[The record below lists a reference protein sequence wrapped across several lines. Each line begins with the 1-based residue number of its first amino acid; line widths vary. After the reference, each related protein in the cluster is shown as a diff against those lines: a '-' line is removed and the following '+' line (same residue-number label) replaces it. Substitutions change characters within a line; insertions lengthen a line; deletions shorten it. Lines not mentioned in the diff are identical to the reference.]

1 MSSRPDCRRLKSVSA
16 PEMAELR
23 CSTVI
28 GASVERVWAVLRDFN
43 SHDRWHPAVERSE
56 IEMDEPS
63 AKVGCVRKFVL
74 RDGSVLREQ
83 LLSLSDRDHN
93 FRYFLVEAPLPLR
106 NYVAEIRLRPVTADG
121 ATYCEWRASF
131 DPPPTE
137 RETLARFVR
146 EEIMGA
152 GLEALRRVVLGEAVP
167 GAQPRAATAGS
178 TVGAREAQAVVL
190 TRWGGPEVMEL
201 QAVQV
206 SDPAPGEARIRQ
218 TAVGVNFIDVCCRR
232 GSFTMV
238 SPGGVLGM
246 EAAGVVESV
255 APGVTSVKLGDRVA
269 YACAPLGAYTNLR
282 NVHAEMLVKLPAEL
296 TEMKAAAVML
306 KGMTASYLL
315 HEVYATKP
323 GDRVLIYAAAG
334 GVGQILCRWAKAI
347 GAHVIGVTST
357 EAKAEVARRVGCEQ
371 VLLSGRATLADEVRR
386 LTSGRGVD
394 VVYDAIGADTFETSI
409 ACLALRGHLVSF
421 GQASGEVGLRSIDVL
436 ANRSITLSR
445 PNYGHYTD
453 TAEKV
458 RLQSRRLLEALASG
472 AIVADQPRVYPLTDV
487 RRAHA
492 DLESRATIGSLV
504 LIP

>member
-1 MSSRPDCRRLKSVSA
+1 
-16 PEMAELR
+16 
-23 CSTVI
+23 
-28 GASVERVWAVLRDFN
+28 
-43 SHDRWHPAVERSE
+43 
-56 IEMDEPS
+56 
-63 AKVGCVRKFVL
+63 
-74 RDGSVLREQ
+74 
-83 LLSLSDRDHN
+83 
-93 FRYFLVEAPLPLR
+93 
-106 NYVAEIRLRPVTADG
+106 
-121 ATYCEWRASF
+121 
-131 DPPPTE
+131 
-137 RETLARFVR
+137 
-146 EEIMGA
+146 
-152 GLEALRRVVLGEAVP
+152 
-167 GAQPRAATAGS
+167 
-178 TVGAREAQAVVL
+178 
-190 TRWGGPEVMEL
+190 
-201 QAVQV
+201 
-206 SDPAPGEARIRQ
+206 
-218 TAVGVNFIDVCCRR
+218 
-232 GSFTMV
+232 
-238 SPGGVLGM
+238 
-246 EAAGVVESV
+246 
-255 APGVTSVKLGDRVA
+255 
-269 YACAPLGAYTNLR
+269 
-282 NVHAEMLVKLPAEL
+282 
-296 TEMKAAAVML
+296 ML